1 MDPQLLYQEF
11 GSHLRRA
18 RRSAELTQERLADQ
32 VGLSRTSITNIEKGR
47 QHVTLYVLFLLA
59 DALNVKPS
67 DLLPDINHMEEIGES
82 AARLLEKA
90 DLANDVKSW
99 AGKGLASIAKR
110 EKGNE

>member
-1 MDPQLLYQEF
+1 
-11 GSHLRRA
+11 
-18 RRSAELTQERLADQ
+18 
-32 VGLSRTSITNIEKGR
+32 
-47 QHVTLYVLFLLA
+47 
-59 DALNVKPS
+59 
-67 DLLPDINHMEEIGES
+67 MEEIGES